1 MATTPIPQTNDLD
14 AVDIAEQDNP
24 IATTPPPSSTEQNN
38 TAATTPPPTATNWDD
53 IDPVTGL
60 SKEYMTAMDIIDSCD
75 YAELRRFNALL
86 LANQRLSIGQQ
97 IEMYYDGGE
106 SEEHRR
112 KRNGGVMARR
122 KSVMEKVAAIV
133 ACWRGAKSKKAAR
146 GGREHERHFGGGQS
160 RSNQRGA
167 DGSMKGLL

>member
-1 MATTPIPQTNDLD
+1 
-14 AVDIAEQDNP
+14 
-24 IATTPPPSSTEQNN
+24 
-38 TAATTPPPTATNWDD
+38 
-53 IDPVTGL
+53 
-60 SKEYMTAMDIIDSCD
+60 MTAMDIIDSCD

-112 KRNGGVMARR
+112 KRNGSVTERR

-133 ACWRGAKSKKAAR
+133 ACWRGAKSKKASR
-146 GGREHERHFGGGQS
+146 GGREHERHFEGGQS
-160 RSNQRGA
+160 RRKQRGA
-167 DGSMKGLL
+167 DGSTKGIWGGDRVEVISEGRTEA